1 MTMSQLPGLGGL
13 AELWEETVGDPSVCV
28 AVLDGPVDRS
38 HPSLAPARLGCL
50 ETTATCSAGD
60 GPATCHGTHVASII
74 FGRHGG
80 PVAGVAPG
88 CRGLI
93 VPIFSDAGR
102 GPTLSCSQ
110 LELTR
115 AILLAVR
122 HGARIINISAGQ
134 FAPAGGAH
142 PLLADAVRVCTSR
155 GVLVVAAAG
164 NDGCDCLHLPAALP
178 NVLTV
183 GAIGRSGRPLP
194 FSNWGASYRP
204 HGIMAPGEMIP
215 GARPGGTTGTASGTS
230 FATAIVSG
238 VVALL
243 MSLQVKHGRP
253 ADPLAVAA
261 MLLETAIGCEPL
273 DRSEGCQQLLAG
285 RLNIPD
291 AMSRVLGRG
300 TSPTNLGAVDRPEVM
315 DRPATSGRIN
325 PSTLLAPGNPD
336 GGPLRPV
343 YPLGRLSIE
352 PDPGYRGGSVI
363 GRFPAR
369 TADLITLLDDLDKNP
384 SGSLA
389 FLWTLQVDSAPVY
402 ALRPDGPFAAETHR
416 RLRRFWR
423 EQVAG
428 RVERIAVP
436 GGIGGELTLSSGL
449 TIPVIRPADPGMTG
463 WAKTAIRDS
472 IVGDAA
478 RFDRGSDAVSN
489 FLDRVSEHLRNPG
502 LTPRERALNFG
513 LTHATVVERALATA
527 LRDGMGLDVIRVERS
542 PFCRPE
548 SDCWDVELI
557 FFDPK
562 ADRHATRRVFRVTV
576 DVSDVVPVLIDGPRA
591 WSIR

>member
-1 MTMSQLPGLGGL
+1 MITSQFPGLGGL
-13 AELWEETVGDPSVCV
+13 AELWEETVGDSSVCV

-38 HPSLAPARLGCL
+38 HPSLAPARLVCL
-50 ETTATCSAGD
+50 ETTAPCAAVD
-60 GPATCHGTHVASII
+60 GPATSHGTHVASII

-80 PVAGVAPG
+80 PMAGVAPG

-102 GPTLSCSQ
+102 GPALSCSQ
-110 LELTR
+110 LELAR

-134 FAPAGGAH
+134 FAPSGGAH
-142 PLLADAVRVCTSR
+142 PLLADAVRACTAR

-243 MSLQVKHGRP
+243 SSLQVKHGRP

-261 MLLETAIGCEPL
+261 LLLETAIGCEPL
-273 DRSEGCQQLLAG
+273 DRSEGCQQWLAG
-285 RLNIPD
+285 RINIPD
-291 AMSRVLGRG
+291 AMARVLGPE
-300 TSPTNLGAVDRPEVM
+300 TSTPNSTAVDRPEAM

-325 PSTLLAPGNPD
+325 PSTVLAPDRPD
-336 GGPLRPV
+336 GGPPRPV

-352 PDPGYRGGSVI
+352 PDPGDRGGSVN
-363 GRFPAR
+363 GRFPA
-369 TADLITLLDDLDKNP
+369 TAADRIRLLDDLDQNP
-384 SGSLA
+384 SGTSA
-389 FLWTLQVDSAPVY
+389 FQWILQIDSAPVY
-402 ALRPDGPFAAETHR
+402 VLRPDGPFAAETHQ
-416 RLRRFWR
+416 RLRRFLR
-423 EQVAG
+423 EQAAG

-436 GGIGGELTLSSGL
+436 GGLGGEQALSSGL
-449 TIPVIRPADPGMTG
+449 LIPVIRPAGRGLTG
-463 WAKTAIRDS
+463 WARTAVREA

-478 RFDRGSDAVSN
+478 RFDRGSDAVSR
-489 FLDRVSEHLRNPG
+489 FLDRVSEHVRNPG

-513 LTHATVVERALATA
+513 LTHATVVERAFATP
-527 LRDGMGLDVIRVERS
+527 LRDGMGLDLIRVERS
-542 PFCRPE
+542 PFCRPGSE
-548 SDCWDVELI
+548 CWDVALI

-562 ADRHATRRVFRVTV
+562 ADRHATRRVFRVTI
-576 DVSDVVPVLIDGPRA
+576 DVSDLVPVLIDGPRA